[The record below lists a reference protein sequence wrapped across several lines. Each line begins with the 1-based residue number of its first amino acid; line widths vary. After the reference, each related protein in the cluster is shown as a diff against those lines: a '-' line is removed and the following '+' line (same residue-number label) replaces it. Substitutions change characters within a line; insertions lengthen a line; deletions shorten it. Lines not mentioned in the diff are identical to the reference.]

1 MRDASPA
8 QCRWWSE
15 RDPSGLLFTTVGALD
30 RQDGWRRAS
39 LLAAYRFYGDTP
51 IKGFG
56 PGGNVRV
63 DDSTPPLSYNVIR
76 SITDTVHAETTQA
89 SPKAMFATTGAG
101 WEMRQRAEKLTQFV
115 EGVQYEQDFESTA
128 DAICRDAI
136 LFGNATL
143 KVFDEDGEVCLER
156 VLPGELYVDAYDA
169 REGKPRTLYQ
179 IKHVDRSVLLAR
191 YPEKAS
197 EIGSARS
204 DVEWMRARGF
214 DETSTDL
221 VVVIEAWHLKSTKK
235 STDGRHVISLSSGV
249 LFDEEWKEKG
259 FPFEILRWS
268 SPIIGFW
275 TTGSAEQLAGLQYE
289 LNALLDKIRE
299 HQDNFGSGFF
309 LCEEGSEPYG
319 HDSDE
324 IGRCVVHKRGTNP
337 PLVVQP
343 VVVSRDTYD
352 QLDRYYAKAYEIFG
366 VSQMSA
372 QAIKPSGVD
381 SGKAMRTLANIQS
394 KRFFAFG
401 KAWER
406 FHIGVAKAIVR
417 CARRIGLDDPSY
429 SVVYDDGE
437 TVERIEWSECD
448 LDEDEFVVRAYPVSS
463 LQGTPA
469 EQLAT
474 ANDMLMNGAITAVE
488 WARLINRPDL
498 KAAMSLNDAPH
509 DLVEKLLSK
518 MVIRNQYIAPEPFFN
533 LQMCFDVGTTA
544 YNKAVLDEVPEERL
558 ELIRKWLVQT
568 KALMKAEAARNAPP
582 APAGPPPGEPMPPDM
597 GAPPPMP
604 PGGGPIPEGLA
615 A

>member
-15 RDPSGLLFTTVGALD
+15 KDPSGLLFTTVTALD
-30 RQDGWRRAS
+30 RQDGWRRSS
-39 LLAAYRFYGDTP
+39 LLSAYRFYGDTP

-56 PGGNVRV
+56 PGGNVQV
-63 DDSTPPLSYNVIR
+63 DSSTPPLSYNVIR
-76 SITDTVHAETTQA
+76 SITDTVHAETVQA

-115 EGVQYEQDFESTA
+115 EGVEYEQDFESTA

-143 KVFDEDGEVCLER
+143 KVFDEDGEVCIER
-156 VLPGELYVDAYDA
+156 VLPGELFVDAYDA

-179 IKHVDRSVLLAR
+179 VKHVDRSVLLAR
-191 YPEKAS
+191 YPEMAS
-197 EIGSARS
+197 EIGAARS

-235 STDGRHVISLSSGV
+235 STDGRHTIAVSSGV

-268 SPIIGFW
+268 SPPLGFW
-275 TTGSAEQLAGLQYE
+275 TTGAAEQLAGLQYE
-289 LNALLDKIRE
+289 INALLDKIRE
-299 HQDNFGSGFF
+299 HQDHFGAGFF
-309 LCEEGSEPYG
+309 LCEEGSEPHG
-319 HDSDE
+319 HDYDE
-324 IGRCVVHKRGTNP
+324 IGRVVTYKRNHAP
-337 PLVVQP
+337 PTVIQP
-343 VVVSRDTYD
+343 VVVSRDTYE
-352 QLDRYYAKAYEIFG
+352 QLDRYFSKAYEIFG
-366 VSQMSA
+366 VSAMSA
-372 QAIKPSGVD
+372 QAVKPVGVD

-394 KRFFAFG
+394 KRFVAFG

-406 FHIGVAKAIVR
+406 FHVNVAKLIVR
-417 CARRIGLDDPSY
+417 CARRIGEDDPSY

-448 LDEDEFVVRAYPVSS
+448 LDDDEFVVRAYPVSS

-474 ANDMLMNGAITAVE
+474 ANDMLMNGAITPVE

-533 LQMCFDVGTTA
+533 LAMCFEVGTKA
-544 YNKAVLDEVPEERL
+544 YNKAVLDEVPEARL

-568 KALMKAEAARNAPP
+568 KFLMKQEAAKNAPP
-582 APAGPPPGEPMPPDM
+582 PAPVGPMPD
-597 GAPPPMP
+597 APPMP
-604 PGGGPIPEGLA
+604 PPGGDVPLGA
-615 A
+615 AA